1 MLPDFQRN
9 FVWRDEEKQS
19 RLIASVLAKMPVGSI
34 LLLNSNSSDYAYKMV
49 GCKQRKTSSELEI
62 QGEILALLD
71 GQQRMTVLTNAFSN
85 VVFEMAGSVANL
97 VNKNALKRRFF

>member
-1 MLPDFQRN
+1 
-9 FVWRDEEKQS
+9 
-19 RLIASVLAKMPVGSI
+19 
-34 LLLNSNSSDYAYKMV
+34 MV